1 MLRQFDPAL
10 SHLDP
15 FGKEAGDL
23 AVPDP
28 WGYEIDA
35 YEAVYQQIEKA
46 IDGMIAY
53 FTSPKKSN

>member
-10 SHLDP
+10 VAIDP

-23 AVPDP
+23 AIPDP

-35 YEAVYQQIEKA
+35 YEEVYVQIERA
-46 IDGMIAY
+46 VDGLIAF
-53 FTSPKKSN
+53 FTKGRN